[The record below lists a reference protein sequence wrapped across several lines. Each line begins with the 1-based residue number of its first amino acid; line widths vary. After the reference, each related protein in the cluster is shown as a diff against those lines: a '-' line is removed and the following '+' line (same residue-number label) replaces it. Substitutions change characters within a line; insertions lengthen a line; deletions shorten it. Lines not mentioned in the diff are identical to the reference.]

1 MKHMRSTLAT
11 LGALL
16 GAVVMSGAGASTMAN
31 TQTGMASWYQMGHTT
46 ANGERYN
53 PDAMTAAHRTLP
65 FGTVVQVTNLN
76 NGRSV
81 RLRIN
86 DRGPFVGGRIID
98 VSRGGARHLGL
109 IGSGT
114 ARVRVTTLYSGGRT
128 AGVSSGTDKKLACE
142 AFGDCF
148 SG

>member
-1 MKHMRSTLAT
+1 MNLVRKALTT
-11 LGALL
+11 LGTLVLL
-16 GAVVMSGAGASTMAN
+16 GAAVPAQAN
-31 TQTGMASWYQMGHTT
+31 TQTGVASWYQMGHTT

-53 PDAMTAAHRTLP
+53 PDGMTAAHRSLP
-65 FGTVVQVTNLN
+65 FGTVVEVENLN

-109 IGSGT
+109 MGSGT
-114 ARVRVTTLYSGGRT
+114 ARVKVTTISAGGGR
-128 AGVSSGTDKKLACE
+128 GNGSVKLASDNTPSNLQCQ
-142 AFGDCF
+142 AFKNCF
-148 SG
+148 

>member
-1 MKHMRSTLAT
+1 MTLMRKTLTT
-11 LGALL
+11 LGTLALL
-16 GAVVMSGAGASTMAN
+16 GAALPAQAN
-31 TQTGMASWYQMGHTT
+31 TQTGVASWYQMGHTT

-53 PDAMTAAHRTLP
+53 PDGMTAAHRSLP
-65 FGTVVQVTNLN
+65 FGTVVEVKNLS

-98 VSRGGARHLGL
+98 VSRGGARKLGL

-114 ARVRVTTLYSGGRT
+114 ARVKVTTLYSGNRT
-128 AGVSSGTDKKLACE
+128 VSVSSSSKSGNWGCE
-142 AFGDCF
+142 AFRTCN
-148 SG
+148 